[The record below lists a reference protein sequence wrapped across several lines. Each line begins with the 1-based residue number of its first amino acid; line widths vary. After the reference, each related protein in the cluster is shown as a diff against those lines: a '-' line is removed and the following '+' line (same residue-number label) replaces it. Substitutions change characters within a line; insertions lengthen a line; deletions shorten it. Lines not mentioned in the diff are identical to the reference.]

1 MSESNGSEDGRW
13 GVKRWVVLLILVCW
27 GGQAIGY
34 WGSEIYANE
43 RPGKE
48 RVERE
53 RRSLF
58 SNISPE
64 VLQEIKERAAA
75 IEREREAKLE
85 AGKTEESE

>member
-1 MSESNGSEDGRW
+1 M
-13 GVKRWVVLLILVCW
+13 KRWVVLLILVCW

-64 VLQEIKERAAA
+64 LIQEIKERAAA
-75 IEREREAKLE
+75 VERAKA
-85 AGKTEESE
+85 AGLKAGQTAESE

>member
-1 MSESNGSEDGRW
+1 M
-13 GVKRWVVLLILVCW
+13 KRWVVLLILVCW

-64 VLQEIKERAAA
+64 LIQEIKERAAA
-75 IEREREAKLE
+75 IERAKAARLK
-85 AGKTEESE
+85 AGQTAESE